1 MSEINTGMIL
11 DGITLALRKA
21 YPKSQIEASAIE
33 QRLKA
38 PAFIVLLP
46 TATQTTFLGTR
57 KQRSPRFDI
66 IYFPKAGREE
76 CYRIADELC
85 LVLEMITLPGGD
97 KLRGT
102 DISYE
107 ITDDVLHFFISYNH
121 FIYEKTEET
130 TMENLKFGGFS
141 Q

>member
-11 DGITLALRKA
+11 DGVTLALRKA

-46 TATQTTFLGTR
+46 SATQTAFLGTR

-66 IYFPKAGREE
+66 IYFPKTGREE
-76 CYRIADELC
+76 CYSVADELC
-85 LVLEMITLPGGD
+85 SVLELITLPGGD

-107 ITDDVLHFFISYNH
+107 VTDEVLHFFISYNH
-121 FIYEKTEET
+121 FIYEKAEKT
-130 TMENLKFGGFS
+130 TMENLKFGGF
-141 Q
+141 